1 MTGHVQD
8 RVRDRADGRNGE
20 IAKTGKIEMS
30 GSLAMARSAPDA
42 TASPA
47 ERPRGPSGRHVLTAA
62 DYLGADGGLRLAT
75 AEASHY
81 ADAAPSTLF
90 TEPAYLRAYEAG
102 ALLLVEAQPGRD
114 APRLVFT
121 RAKGGLI
128 HQGRLA
134 RVDETLVSSLADQL
148 MAKAGAGFVV
158 FEDVECAVP
167 LPRGPRR
174 FVFHY
179 QNNWRLP
186 LSEREAQVP
195 PKVVANTKRCLRN
208 LARDNPGV
216 ALRFEAAPQRS
227 VLDAITAFGRIRI
240 EGQGRR
246 YGIDDSETVRLAAV
260 ASEVG
265 HSSILTM
272 GDTILAADLI
282 CRSGDQ
288 AYFLTHG
295 YHPGYPTSSLGKI
308 TLINSIEASRAAG
321 IVDFNLMWGDLPYKA
336 QVGATCIPLQT
347 VVTRRSRLGLIGP
360 GHLATVL
367 HFARLD
373 LKRRLRPAIHRLRTR
388 IAERRGSAV
397 RGSGR

>member
-1 MTGHVQD
+1 MAVHVQD
-8 RVRDRADGRNGE
+8 RVRERAEARDG
-20 IAKTGKIEMS
+20 KTGKIEMS

-42 TASPA
+42 TPSPV
-47 ERPRGPSGRHVLTAA
+47 ERPLGPSGRRVLTAA
-62 DYLGADGGLRLAT
+62 DYVAADGALRLRT
-75 AEASHY
+75 DEASRY
-81 ADAAPSTLF
+81 ADAAPCTLF
-90 TEPAYLRAYEAG
+90 TQPAWLRAYEAG
-102 ALLLVEAQPGRD
+102 ALLIVEAQPGRD

-134 RVDETLVSSLADQL
+134 RIDQTMVSTLADRL

-158 FEDVECAVP
+158 FEDVELATP

-186 LSEREAQVP
+186 LSDSAAQVP

-216 ALRFEAAPQRS
+216 AIRFEAGPQRS

-246 YGIDDSETVRLAAV
+246 YGIDDSETVRLTAV

-265 HSSILTM
+265 HASILTM

-282 CRSGDQ
+282 CLSGNQ

-295 YHPGYPTSSLGKI
+295 YDPGYPTSSLGKI
-308 TLINSIEASRAAG
+308 TLLNSIEACRARG
-321 IVDFNLMWGDLPYKA
+321 IVDFNLMWGDMPYKA

-347 VVTRRSRLGLIGP
+347 VVTRRSRLGFIAP

-373 LKRRLRPAIHRLRTR
+373 LKRRLRPAIHRLRAR
-388 IAERRGSAV
+388 IAERRAAAV